1 MTLTDWYSQGETLWS
16 LETVC
21 FYSTIHKQCRSTG
34 GFLQA
39 PFPFITWTCILSRS
53 ELDVL
58 QTGRLSCESV
68 RNMTLLRGKPFGFKF
83 ILSRSVIFI
92 HRAHNYSTQVH
103 LNGLQNVY
111 KTQFGW
117 RDIWFQSH
125 DHQFNKVKSHTH
137 WPLQPI
143 AVVSLNAHL

>member
-1 MTLTDWYSQGETLWS
+1 MNTCKWARTTVKKPIVEVSFGSKQYVAPVTIMTLTDWYSQGETLWS

-68 RNMTLLRGKPFGFKF
+68 RNMTSLRGKPFGFKF

-117 RDIWFQSH
+117 RDI
-125 DHQFNKVKSHTH
+125 
-137 WPLQPI
+137 
-143 AVVSLNAHL
+143 